1 MSVEVWYVAVLVIES
16 SVGEDPASEPL
27 VDLQYRLVRATDAE
41 DAHRKSLELGTS
53 AEHSY
58 QNSDGEPV
66 RWRFAG
72 LHDLCELQDQDLVHG
87 AEVYSSLRRR
97 GSHHYVVPKH
107 RLTEFWAEANK
118 HKTAREILE
127 GE

>member
-1 MSVEVWYVAVLVIES
+1 MSEEIWYVAVLVIES
-16 SVGEDPASEPL
+16 SVGEDAANEPL
-27 VDLQYRLVRATDAE
+27 IDLQYRLVRATDAE
-41 DAHRKSLELGTS
+41 DAYRKSLELGTS

-58 QNSDGEPV
+58 QNSDGETV
-66 RWRFAG
+66 RWNFVG
-72 LHDLCELQDQDLVHG
+72 LHDLRESQDQDLVHG

-97 GSHHYVVPKH
+97 ASHHYVVPKH
-107 RLTEFWAEANK
+107 RLTEFWPEANK